1 LSSGRCRSDSDIS
14 DINLKFNDH
23 DQRTANSKKN
33 RSRKRTNNLHRHE
46 SKDSID
52 SDIERVSSPPILHKA
67 VSNNSTILFPPE
79 HSHDD
84 QQILDP
90 NSTNM
95 DNMVDIDQRLKILQK
110 FIRQNFPH

>member
-14 DINLKFNDH
+14 DIKLKPNDH

-67 VSNNSTILFPPE
+67 ASNNSTILFSPE

-84 QQILDP
+84 QQNPD
-90 NSTNM
+90 STNI
-95 DNMVDIDQRLKILQK
+95 DNMIDIDQRLKILEK